1 MPPFELPSRLL
12 SGPDLGGG
20 FLFQLTRDREP
31 AGFTFHLQDAGTDA
45 AARPAG
51 VPERLGFAHPP
62 GACMYGG
69 PGCWEKSFLLP
80 EPELPRV
87 RAAYNRTR
95 FVIGPMLRQAT
106 DPPPPGVF
114 EDGWRETLAR
124 IVGPLAAESIP
135 WEVTG
140 PAAAWFRGVP
150 LGVPGEVG
158 LATTPS
164 GAARL
169 GELLEAYL
177 VEPVHPS
184 GASVPTGTGPASSDG
199 AAFVGTFRAGLRI
212 GWSGRP
218 GGAAG
223 ALPAGP
229 GSPGRA
235 APGRPV
241 MWEGIPVSVVPLEI
255 ELVRSARGGEAERAD
270 RIVDH
275 LNRVGWDPRLL
286 APLLDGPELAP
297 EVADRI
303 RARLSGPSGPVQ
315 A

>member
-1 MPPFELPSRLL
+1 MPPFELPSLLL

-45 AARPAG
+45 AVPPPGLPA
-51 VPERLGFAHPP
+51 RLGFAHPP

-106 DPPPPGVF
+106 EPPPPGVAD
-114 EDGWRETLAR
+114 DGWRETLAR
-124 IVGPLAAESIP
+124 IAGPLAAESVP

-140 PAAAWFRGVP
+140 PAAAWLQGVP
-150 LGVPGEVG
+150 LAVPGEVR

-164 GAARL
+164 GADRL

-184 GASVPTGTGPASSDG
+184 RPPIPTGAGPPSSDG

-212 GWSGRP
+212 GWTGRP
-218 GGAAG
+218 GGDAG
-223 ALPAGP
+223 ALAAGP
-229 GSPGRA
+229 GPPDRPGLTR
-235 APGRPV
+235 RV
-241 MWEGIPVSVVPLEI
+241 VWEGFSVAVVPLEI
-255 ELVRSARGGEAERAD
+255 ELVRSARDGEAERVD

-275 LNRVGWDPRLL
+275 LNRVGWDLGLL

-303 RARLSGPSGPVQ
+303 RARLSGPSGPVH